1 MKWIFHQQKNN
12 IFLTKQKDRNGPGPE
27 MGMLRKLIERVR
39 VLT

>member
-1 MKWIFHQQKNN
+1 MNSAFSFDKIK
-12 IFLTKQKDRNGPGPE
+12 GPEWAGPE

>member
-1 MKWIFHQQKNN
+1 MQSLGVKLCTFFDKIKG
-12 IFLTKQKDRNGPGPE
+12 GPGPE

>member
-1 MKWIFHQQKNN
+1 MVKKNSAF
-12 IFLTKQKDRNGPGPE
+12 FLTKQKDRNGPGPE